1 MADPTLPRFN
11 SREQM
16 AVVPFFFMHEGEEC
30 VKVQIAGETRFA
42 PVYRAQDMWER
53 DGLQEITYA
62 ERWPEQYRQFKEG
75 SAQIADGTSLEEAPF
90 LNPSRI
96 GELRALKIYSI
107 ESLANLDDRNIP
119 RLGGKGYELKE
130 MAQQYLHKRQQTGA
144 ESKFAQMQAQIEALQ
159 AALANTVPSTAGTRV
174 DKAEWEKEADRKEAE
189 IDAMLQRQAAD
200 REAAA
205 EGEYTRLKEDI
216 KAKTGSYPRGN
227 PSIETLRRIVSELD
241 GE

>member
-42 PVYRAQDMWER
+42 PVYRAKDMWER

-96 GELRALKIYSI
+96 GELRALKIYSV

-130 MAQQYLHKRQQTGA
+130 MARQYLLKRQQTGA
-144 ESKFAQMQAQIEALQ
+144 ESKFAQMQAQIEALTARL
-159 AALANTVPSTAGTRV
+159 AATESQPVTETADV
-174 DKAEWEKEADRKEAE
+174 DTARKNILRDE
-189 IDAMLQRQAAD
+189 
-200 REAAA
+200 
-205 EGEYTRLKEDI
+205 I
-216 KAKTGSYPRGN
+216 KARTGSYPPGN
-227 PSIETLRRIVSELD
+227 PKTQTVEYLQRVLSETPEPT
-241 GE
+241 E

>member
-42 PVYRAQDMWER
+42 PVYRAKDMWER

-96 GELRALKIYSI
+96 GELRALKIYSV

-130 MAQQYLHKRQQTGA
+130 MARQYLLKRQQTGA
-144 ESKFAQMQAQIEALQ
+144 ESKFAQMQAQIEALTARL
-159 AALANTVPSTAGTRV
+159 AATEAQPVTAIG
-174 DKAEWEKEADRKEAE
+174 AGAD
-189 IDAMLQRQAAD
+189 
-200 REAAA
+200 
-205 EGEYTRLKEDI
+205 EGEYTRLKEHI

-227 PSIETLRRIVSELD
+227 PSLETLQRIVAELSE
-241 GE
+241 E